1 VPPGTDPPSVDLQS
15 VSPDYFR
22 AVRIPLMEGRAVSDQ
37 DGPEAPRVAVISR
50 TLARQFWGDANPIGQ
65 RIKIGKPDAAAPWIR
80 IVGVLDDVKQNWWDN
95 APRPVVYL
103 SYLQAP
109 RRTMEFGVRAA
120 GEPLSIASAVRG
132 ALRRVDPNVSAGEGV
147 NTLEGSI
154 ADALAPL
161 RILGSLMITFSTI
174 ALVLA
179 ALGVYGILAHSVAQ
193 RKQEFGIRLA
203 LGAERADL
211 LRLVLAQACK
221 LAGIG
226 IAIGLPL
233 AYVLTRVVG
242 SLLHGIIAFNATV
255 FVVLAIALTGV
266 ALIAAY
272 IPGLARFPCGSD
284 AGAA

>member
-1 VPPGTDPPSVDLQS
+1 
-15 VSPDYFR
+15 
-22 AVRIPLMEGRAVSDQ
+22 
-37 DGPEAPRVAVISR
+37 
-50 TLARQFWGDANPIGQ
+50 
-65 RIKIGKPDAAAPWIR
+65 
-80 IVGVLDDVKQNWWDN
+80 
-95 APRPVVYL
+95 
-103 SYLQAP
+103 
-109 RRTMEFGVRAA
+109 MEFGVRTA
-120 GEPLSIASAVRG
+120 GEPLAIASAVRA

-161 RILGSLMITFSTI
+161 RILGSLMITFSSI
-174 ALVLA
+174 ALILA

-211 LRLVLAQACK
+211 LRLVLTQACK

-242 SLLHGIIAFNATV
+242 SLLHGIITFNASV
-255 FVVLAIALTGV
+255 FLVLAVALTGV

-272 IPGLARFPCGSD
+272 IPASRAFRVDPTQALRSE
-284 AGAA
+284 